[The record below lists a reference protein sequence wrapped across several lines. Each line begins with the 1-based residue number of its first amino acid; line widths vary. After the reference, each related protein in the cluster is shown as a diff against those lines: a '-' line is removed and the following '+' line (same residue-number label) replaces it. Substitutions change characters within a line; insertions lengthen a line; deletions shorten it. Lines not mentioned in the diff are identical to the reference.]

1 MNERISK
8 VRKIATIIFI
18 GITAVGLVISFGF
31 AFICGPII
39 TSKQY
44 GEIMNTFALVYCPM
58 AFIYLL
64 MMLCGKVF
72 EALYQAFG
80 DRLMLGNKKSAT
92 AFLVSAEK
100 ADDGATVI
108 TAEFTDKTDGS
119 LKTAEIRTFDMFVIS
134 EFTSN
139 GSCFITYDL
148 DDFGNVISVAAY
160 RGRETGFPF
169 VGVAFA
175 ILFIIAIIF
184 CIWLFRIF
192 YFQVLVEWLK

>member
-8 VRKIATIIFI
+8 IRKIATIIFI
-18 GITAVGLVISFGF
+18 GITVLGWAGTYVL

-39 TSKQY
+39 TSEQY

-58 AFIYLL
+58 AFLYLL
-64 MMLCGKVF
+64 LMLFGKLF
-72 EALYQAFG
+72 SALYQAFG
-80 DRLMLGNKKSAT
+80 DRLMLWGKKSAT

-100 ADDGATVI
+100 ADNGATII
-108 TAEFTDKTDGS
+108 TAEFTDNKDGS
-119 LKTAEIRTFDMFVIS
+119 RRTAEIRTFDMFVIS

-139 GSCFITYDL
+139 GSCYITYKI
-148 DDFGNVISVAAY
+148 DDFGNVTSVTAH

-184 CIWLFRIF
+184 CIWLFSIF
-192 YFQVLVEWLK
+192 YIQVLVEWLK

>member
-8 VRKIATIIFI
+8 IRKIATIIFI
-18 GITAVGLVISFGF
+18 GITVLGWAGTYVL

-39 TSKQY
+39 TSEQY

-58 AFIYLL
+58 AFLYLL
-64 MMLCGKVF
+64 LMLFGKLF
-72 EALYQAFG
+72 SALYQAFG
-80 DRLMLGNKKSAT
+80 DRLMLWGKKSAT

-100 ADDGATVI
+100 ADNGATI
-108 TAEFTDKTDGS
+108 I
-119 LKTAEIRTFDMFVIS
+119 TAEIRTFDMFVIS

-139 GSCFITYDL
+139 GSCYITYKI
-148 DDFGNVISVAAY
+148 DDFGNVTSVTAH

-184 CIWLFRIF
+184 CIWLFSIF
-192 YFQVLVEWLK
+192 YIQVLVEWLK